1 VTENGCGTEEQ
12 RMSEGIHYL
21 GDTVDKCPYDYY
33 AEARSRDTVAWE
45 EPTKNWIAASY
56 NAVRDVLTDEDTFA
70 RPLPTEIVPSE
81 KYSRIVAS
89 PFSLVG
95 EERLEHRRWWLSI
108 FNPREIERYR
118 AGVVADIVEA
128 SIDEI
133 APRGRAELVT
143 DYAERVSDR
152 VIAGVLGLPWR
163 DNDFMAELRT
173 NLNKVE
179 HYKGIVYLKPE
190 DAIPHAEV
198 ALAATYEVDRLL
210 RPFME
215 QRKKT
220 SDDSIIS
227 RVWRDKELD
236 GWTEES
242 RYGLVRTFFAGGS
255 DTTRTS
261 MVNALHL
268 MLTTPGMLQKVRHA
282 DARTVGVFI
291 EEALRLVGT
300 VHFRNRICQ
309 RDSDLEGAHVR
320 QGDKVAAVIAS
331 GNRDAARFDD
341 PDEID
346 FERKNPR
353 QHLAFSVGIGACAG
367 SPLARVELQEGVS
380 RLVNRLENLRLDPE
394 APASALQGSIFKLT
408 TPVHVL
414 FTPQRA

>member
-1 VTENGCGTEEQ
+1 
-12 RMSEGIHYL
+12 MSEAIHYL

-33 AEARSRDTVAWE
+33 AEARARNAVTWE
-45 EPTKNWIAASY
+45 QPTQNWIAASY
-56 NAVRDVLTDEDTFA
+56 DAVRDVLTDEDTFA

-95 EERLEHRRWWLSI
+95 KERLAHRRWWLEI

-118 AGVVADIVEA
+118 NGVVADVVEA
-128 SIDEI
+128 TIDEI
-133 APRGRAELVT
+133 APRGRAELVQE
-143 DYAERVSDR
+143 YAERVSDR
-152 VIAGVLGLPWR
+152 VIAGVLGLPWH
-163 DNDFMAELRT
+163 DDDYMTAIRT
-173 NLNKVE
+173 NLNKIE

-198 ALAATYEVDRLL
+198 ALAATYEVDALL
-210 RPFME
+210 RPYMDE
-215 QRKKT
+215 RQKT
-220 SDDSIIS
+220 TDDSIIS
-227 RVWRDKELD
+227 RVWRDDALD
-236 GWTEES
+236 GWTEDA

-282 DARTVGVFI
+282 DARTLGAFV

-309 RDSDLEGAHVR
+309 RDSDLDGAQVHR
-320 QGDKVAAVIAS
+320 GDKVAAVIAS

-341 PDEID
+341 ADEINL
-346 FERKNPR
+346 ERKNPR

-367 SPLARVELQEGVS
+367 SPLARVELQEGIS
-380 RLVNRLENLRLDPE
+380 RIVNRLENLRLDPD
-394 APASALQGSIFKLT
+394 APRPGLEGSIFKLT

-414 FTPQRA
+414 FTAQRQ

>member
-1 VTENGCGTEEQ
+1 
-12 RMSEGIHYL
+12 MSESIHYL

-33 AEARSRDTVAWE
+33 AEARAREKVTWE
-45 EPTKNWIAASY
+45 DPTKNWVAASY

-70 RPLPTEIVPSE
+70 RPLPTQIVPSE

-95 EERLEHRRWWLSI
+95 EERLEHRRWWLQI

-118 AGVVADIVEA
+118 AGVVSEIVEA
-128 SIDEI
+128 TIGDI
-133 APRGRAELVT
+133 APRGRAELVQ

-163 DNDFMAELRT
+163 DNDYMTELRT
-173 NLNKVE
+173 NLNKIE

-190 DAIPHAEV
+190 EAIPHAEI

-210 RPFME
+210 HPYME
-215 QRKKT
+215 ERKT
-220 SDDSIIS
+220 TNDDSIIS
-227 RVWRDKELD
+227 RVWRDAALD
-236 GWTEES
+236 GWTEDS

-261 MVNALHL
+261 MVNTLHL
-268 MLTTPGMLQKVRHA
+268 LLTTPRMLQKIRHA
-282 DARTVGVFI
+282 DARTVGNFI

-309 RDSDLEGAHVR
+309 RDVDLEGAQVHE
-320 QGDKVAAVIAS
+320 GDKVAAVIGS
-331 GNRDAARFDD
+331 GNRDATRFDD
-341 PDEID
+341 PDEVNL
-346 FERKNPR
+346 ERKNPR

-380 RLVNRLENLRLDPE
+380 RIVNRLENLRLDPD
-394 APASALQGSIFKLT
+394 APKPGLEGSIFKLT

-414 FTPQRA
+414 FTPPQV

>member
-1 VTENGCGTEEQ
+1 
-12 RMSEGIHYL
+12 MSEAIHYL

-33 AEARSRDTVAWE
+33 AEARARNEVTWE
-45 EPTKNWIAASY
+45 EPTKSWIAASY

-81 KYSRIVAS
+81 KYARIVAS

-95 EERLEHRRWWLSI
+95 EERLAHRRWWLQI

-118 AGVVADIVEA
+118 TGVVADTVEA
-128 SIDEI
+128 TIDDI
-133 APRGRAELVT
+133 APLGHAELVT

-163 DNDFMAELRT
+163 DDDYMVELRT

-190 DAIPHAEV
+190 DAIPHAEI

-210 RPFME
+210 RPYME
-215 QRKKT
+215 QRRKT
-220 SDDSIIS
+220 ADDSIIS
-227 RVWRDKELD
+227 RVWRDDALD
-236 GWTEES
+236 GWSEEA

-268 MLTTPGMLQKVRHA
+268 LLTTDGMLEKVRHA
-282 DARTVGVFI
+282 DARTLGVFI

-309 RDSDLEGAHVR
+309 RDSELEGAKIRH
-320 QGDKVAAVIAS
+320 GDKVAAVIGS
-331 GNRDAARFDD
+331 GNRDATRFED

-346 FERKNPR
+346 LERKNSR

-380 RLVNRLENLRLDPE
+380 RIINRLENLRLDPD
-394 APASALQGSIFKLT
+394 APEPGLDGSIFKLT

-414 FTPQRA
+414 FEPQHP

>member
-1 VTENGCGTEEQ
+1 
-12 RMSEGIHYL
+12 MSEEIHYL
-21 GDTVDKCPYDYY
+21 GDTVDKCPYHYY
-33 AEARSRDTVAWE
+33 AEARARDSVTWE
-45 EPTKNWIAASY
+45 KQTKNWIAASY

-95 EERLEHRRWWLSI
+95 EERLKHRRWWLSI
-108 FNPREIERYR
+108 FNTREIERYR
-118 AGVVADIVEA
+118 AGVVAEIVEA
-128 SIDEI
+128 TIDEI
-133 APRGRAELVT
+133 APRGHAELVA

-163 DNDFMAELRT
+163 DDDYVTELRT
-173 NLNKVE
+173 NLNKIE

-190 DAIPHAEV
+190 DAIEHAEI
-198 ALAATYEVDRLL
+198 ALAATYDVDRLL
-210 RPFME
+210 RPYME
-215 QRKKT
+215 QRRAT
-220 SDDSIIS
+220 ADDSILS
-227 RVWRDKELD
+227 RVWRDAELD
-236 GWTEES
+236 GWSEDS

-268 MLTTPGMLQKVRHA
+268 TLTTPGMLEKVRHA

-309 RDSDLEGAHVR
+309 RDSELEGAQVH

-331 GNRDAARFDD
+331 GNRDAARFED
-341 PDEID
+341 PDEVD
-346 FERKNPR
+346 LDRKNPR

-367 SPLARVELQEGVS
+367 SPLARIELQEGVS
-380 RLVNRLENLRLDPE
+380 RIVNRLENLRLDPD
-394 APASALQGSIFKLT
+394 APEPGLEGSIFKLT

-414 FTPQRA
+414 FEPQFINTQTMTQP

>member
-1 VTENGCGTEEQ
+1 
-12 RMSEGIHYL
+12 MSESIHYL

-33 AEARSRDTVAWE
+33 AEARAREKVTWE

-70 RPLPTEIVPSE
+70 RPLPTQIVPSE

-95 EERLEHRRWWLSI
+95 EERLKHRKWWLQI
-108 FNPREIERYR
+108 FNTREIERYR
-118 AGVVADIVEA
+118 ANVVSEIVEA
-128 SIDEI
+128 TIDEI
-133 APRGRAELVT
+133 APRGRAELVA

-163 DNDFMAELRT
+163 DDDYMDEMRA
-173 NLNKVE
+173 NLNKIE

-190 DAIPHAEV
+190 EAIPHAEI

-210 RPFME
+210 RPYMDE
-215 QRKKT
+215 RKT
-220 SDDSIIS
+220 TADDSIIS
-227 RVWRDKELD
+227 RVWRDEALD
-236 GWTEES
+236 GWTEDS

-268 MLTTPGMLQKVRHA
+268 ILTTPGMLEKVRNA
-282 DARTVGVFI
+282 DARTVGNFI

-300 VHFRNRICQ
+300 VHFRNRFCQ
-309 RDSDLEGAHVR
+309 RDVELEGAQVHE
-320 QGDKVAAVIAS
+320 GDKVAAVIGS
-331 GNRDAARFDD
+331 GNRDATRFEE
-341 PDEID
+341 PDEVNL
-346 FERKNPR
+346 ERKNPR

-380 RLVNRLENLRLDPE
+380 RFINRLEDLRLDPD
-394 APASALQGSIFKLT
+394 APKPGLEGSIFKLT

-414 FTPQRA
+414 FTPQTV

>member
-1 VTENGCGTEEQ
+1 
-12 RMSEGIHYL
+12 MSETIQYL

-33 AEARSRDTVAWE
+33 AEARARNAVTWE

-70 RPLPTEIVPSE
+70 RPLPTQIVPSE
-81 KYSRIVAS
+81 KYARIVAS

-95 EERLEHRRWWLSI
+95 EERLAHRRWWLQI
-108 FNPREIERYR
+108 FNAREIERYR

-128 SIDEI
+128 TIDEI
-133 APRGRAELVT
+133 APRGRAEIVA

-163 DNDFMAELRT
+163 DNDYMAELRI

-190 DAIPHAEV
+190 DAIPHAEI

-210 RPFME
+210 RPYMDE
-215 QRKKT
+215 RKRT
-220 SDDSIIS
+220 ADDSIMS
-227 RVWRDKELD
+227 RVWRDDALD
-236 GWTEES
+236 GWSEDA

-268 MLTTPGMLQKVRHA
+268 LLITPGMMQKVRDA
-282 DARTVGVFI
+282 DVRTVGVFI

-309 RDSDLEGAHVR
+309 RDSELEGAQVR
-320 QGDKVAAVIAS
+320 HGDKVAAVIAS
-331 GNRDAARFDD
+331 GNRDAARFED
-341 PDEID
+341 PDEVD
-346 FERKNPR
+346 LERKNPR

-380 RLVNRLENLRLDPE
+380 RIVNRLEHLRLDPD
-394 APASALQGSIFKLT
+394 APAPGLAGSIFKLT

-414 FTPQRA
+414 FEPQHL

>member
-1 VTENGCGTEEQ
+1 
-12 RMSEGIHYL
+12 MSETIHYL

-33 AEARSRDTVAWE
+33 AEARARNKVTWE
-45 EPTKNWIAASY
+45 DPTKNWIAASY

-70 RPLPTEIVPSE
+70 RPLPTQIVPSE

-95 EERLEHRRWWLSI
+95 EERLEHRRWWLQI
-108 FNPREIERYR
+108 FNVREIERYR
-118 AGVVADIVEA
+118 SGVVADIVEA
-128 SIDEI
+128 TIDEI
-133 APRGRAELVT
+133 APLGRAELVA

-163 DNDFMAELRT
+163 DNDYMTEMRT
-173 NLNKVE
+173 NLNKIE

-190 DAIPHAEV
+190 DAIPHAEI

-210 RPFME
+210 RPYIE
-215 QRKKT
+215 ERKT
-220 SDDSIIS
+220 TADDSIIS
-227 RVWRDKELD
+227 RIWRDEALD
-236 GWTEES
+236 GWTEDA

-268 MLTTPGMLQKVRHA
+268 LLTTPGMVQKVRKA
-282 DARTVGVFI
+282 DARTVGIFI

-300 VHFRNRICQ
+300 VHFRNRFCQ
-309 RDSDLEGAHVR
+309 RDTELDGANVHE
-320 QGDKVAAVIAS
+320 GDKVAAVIAS
-331 GNRDAARFDD
+331 GNRDAARFEH
-341 PDEID
+341 PDEVD
-346 FERKNPR
+346 LDRKNPR

-380 RLVNRLENLRLDPE
+380 RIVNRLEDLRLDPD
-394 APASALQGSIFKLT
+394 APEPGLEGSIFKLT

-414 FTPQRA
+414 FTPQHV